1 MGMMIK
7 FELVS
12 QNTKLIYV
20 TDRMISRSSIYK
32 DLNDLKKLFF
42 ENESPVRVSIE
53 IKEICHGE
61 EED

>member
-1 MGMMIK
+1 MMIK
-7 FELVS
+7 LELVS
-12 QNTKLIYV
+12 QNTKLVYV
-20 TDRMISRSSIYK
+20 TDRMLSRSSIYK

-42 ENESPVRVSIE
+42 EHESPVRVSIE